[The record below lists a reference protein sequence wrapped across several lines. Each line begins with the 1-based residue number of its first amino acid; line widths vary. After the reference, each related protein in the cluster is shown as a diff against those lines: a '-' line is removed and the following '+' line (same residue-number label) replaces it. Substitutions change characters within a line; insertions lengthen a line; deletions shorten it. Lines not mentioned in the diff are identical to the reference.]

1 MYRYRKGDVSIIKY
15 VNVDS
20 TKNTYL
26 YIKATS
32 TYLPPPE
39 NGVIFL
45 FKDGSKFNLPN
56 QEIDYDSGSGSY
68 WNYTDFITISCGTST
83 KMELNS
89 YFSK

>member
-1 MYRYRKGDVSIIKY
+1 MTAQRTR
-15 VNVDS
+15 
-20 TKNTYL
+20 TYTL
-26 YIKATS
+26 RLQVRIY
-32 TYLPPPE
+32 PPE